1 MVNNLLIVDDDDN
14 VLAGLEFLLSE
25 EQYLVYKA
33 NSTEDAKE
41 LLENNRID
49 LVLTDMNFRQDTTSG
64 KEGFQLIEFISREY
78 GDLPIVVMT
87 GWATIDIAVNALK
100 LGAKDFVQKPWNDQ
114 QLLKIIATQLRLS
127 AVERK
132 AETLSQHNEI
142 LINQNFP
149 SQKHG
154 IIAKSQVM
162 QDLLSN
168 LAELAKSEMNI
179 LLTGEN
185 GTGKS
190 MLAQY
195 VHKQSSR
202 HDKDF
207 VSVNMGAIP
216 ENLFES
222 EMFGHIRGAF
232 TDANKDRIG
241 RFEMAEG
248 GTLFLDELAN
258 IPISQQAKLLRVL
271 EESRFEKVG
280 SSRTQVAKVRII
292 SATNADLNQLIS
304 NNRFRQDLYFRLN
317 TIEIKIPAL
326 TDRVEDII
334 PLAEAFLSK
343 HAEKYQRDCPKLS
356 NDAKHSLLSYQ
367 WPGNV
372 RELSHAMERAL
383 FICRDRLITSA
394 HLNQVSTKE
403 NDNRFI
409 QDDGHQSLEEIE
421 KSILKSRL
429 KLYQG
434 NVTETAKSLGLS
446 RSGYYRRIQKYG
458 LDQE

>member
-1 MVNNLLIVDDDDN
+1 MVYNLLIVDDDDN

-25 EQYLVYKA
+25 EQYVVHKA
-33 NSTEDAKE
+33 NNLEDAKA
-41 LLENNRID
+41 LLEKKPVD

-64 KEGFQLIEFISREY
+64 KEGFELIEYLASSY
-78 GDLPIVVMT
+78 PDLPVLVMT
-87 GWATIDIAVNALK
+87 GWATIEIAVKALK

-114 QLLKIIATQLRLS
+114 QLLKMIATQLRLS
-127 AVERK
+127 AIEKK
-132 AETLSQHNEI
+132 AESLSQHNKI
-142 LINQNFP
+142 LANQNFP
-149 SQKHG
+149 SQKEG
-154 IIAKSQVM
+154 IVAVSKTM
-162 QDLLSN
+162 RDLLST
-168 LAELAKSEMNI
+168 LEELAQSDMNI

-195 VHKQSSR
+195 VHNHSARQEN
-202 HDKDF
+202 DF

-222 EMFGHIRGAF
+222 EMFGHVRGAF
-232 TDANKDRIG
+232 TDASKDRIG

-258 IPISQQAKLLRVL
+258 IPLSQQSKLLRVL
-271 EESRFEKVG
+271 EERRFEKVG
-280 SSRTQVAKVRII
+280 SPRTQVANVRII
-292 SATNADLNQLIS
+292 SATNAELNELIS
-304 NNRFRQDLYFRLN
+304 DNQFRQDLYFRLN

-326 TDRVEDII
+326 AERVEDII
-334 PLAEAFLSK
+334 PLADAFLSK
-343 HAEKYQRDCPKLS
+343 HAQKYQRDCPKLS
-356 NDAKHSLLSYQ
+356 DDAKRSLKTYQ

-383 FICRDRLITSA
+383 FVCRDNLITSA
-394 HLNQVSTKE
+394 HLNQPASPASSK
-403 NDNRFI
+403 
-409 QDDGHQSLEEIE
+409 QSMLDDGQLSLDEIE

-429 KLYQG
+429 KLFEG

-446 RSGYYRRIQKYG
+446 RSGYYRRVQKYG
-458 LDQE
+458 LD